1 MYEGDVVVGDDYVA
15 EGREAFFY
23 SLFAL
28 SILVPILA
36 GLTVESRERTCIFT
50 SSGNELRKCWSSWSV
65 VLVGTK
71 RPFRFLRMHLSA
83 LYLLNPSLAH
93 IVAR

>member
-1 MYEGDVVVGDDYVA
+1 MYKSDVVVGDDHVA

-23 SLFAL
+23 PLFAL
-28 SILVPILA
+28 SILVPTLA
-36 GLTVESRERTCIFT
+36 GLAVESGERTCIFT

-71 RPFRFLRMHLSA
+71 RPFRFLYSSPSA
-83 LYLLNPSLAH
+83 FPPSKN
-93 IVAR
+93 IQYSSVSV